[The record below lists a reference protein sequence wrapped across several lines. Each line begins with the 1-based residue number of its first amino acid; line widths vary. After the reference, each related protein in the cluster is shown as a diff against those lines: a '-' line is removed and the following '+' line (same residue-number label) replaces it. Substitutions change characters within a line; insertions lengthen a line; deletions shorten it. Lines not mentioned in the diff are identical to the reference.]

1 MSIHSL
7 MRLNIAH
14 ILVPFLSLGLTSC
27 LVDERPSMEADIET
41 ISITGVDAQ
50 KLLAYPQE
58 AERNILSQDN
68 NIVYHLA
75 TGANDSLLKKIHLD
89 FKLSQ
94 GAKITRLSDANKDFT
109 NGSTIEYEVVS

>member
-1 MSIHSL
+1 
-7 MRLNIAH
+7 
-14 ILVPFLSLGLTSC
+14 
-27 LVDERPSMEADIET
+27 MEADIET

-109 NGSTIEYEVVS
+109 NGSTIE